1 MERVSKT
8 YIRKTNYTEIAL
20 KYNCDKYDLGY
31 LKHYEKK
38 FESIRNDVTK
48 ILEIGLNTGGS
59 HLMWLEYFPNAMVY
73 AIDNR
78 ILYEEYV
85 TNKRTG
91 GRLTMVDGWD
101 DRDENRLIV
110 FNGDQS
116 NIEDLNN
123 FRGECGSEF
132 DIIIDDGG
140 HTMRQQ
146 QTSFGFLYNDLKSNG
161 IYVIEDL
168 HTGSNQWVSL
178 YGYVV
183 IEQGDTL
190 TLDLMKDFEN
200 NDGSILETKHI
211 TKERLLDIRERMN
224 SCTVQV
230 GMDSYKDYKWPTTLA
245 FMDFE

>member
-1 MERVSKT
+1 
-8 YIRKTNYTEIAL
+8 
-20 KYNCDKYDLGY
+20 
-31 LKHYEKK
+31 
-38 FESIRNDVTK
+38 
-48 ILEIGLNTGGS
+48 
-59 HLMWLEYFPNAMVY
+59 
-73 AIDNR
+73 
-78 ILYEEYV
+78 
-85 TNKRTG
+85 
-91 GRLTMVDGWD
+91 
-101 DRDENRLIV
+101 
-110 FNGDQS
+110 
-116 NIEDLNN
+116 
-123 FRGECGSEF
+123 
-132 DIIIDDGG
+132 
-140 HTMRQQ
+140 MRQQ

-224 SCTVQV
+224 SCTVQI